1 MKITLDAN
9 EVEATPISI
18 ASAIIEICKFNKMPY
33 EALYNTKEVAMH
45 LLAYC
50 TNRARWEGEADD
62 E

>member
-18 ASAIIEICKFNKMPY
+18 ASAIIDLCNFNKMPY
-33 EALYNTKEVAMH
+33 EALMNTREVAMH

-50 TNRARWEGEADD
+50 SNRSRWEGEA